1 MTSEAAPL
9 SIALDPA
16 DRRPLYAQVEDA
28 VAGQI
33 ARGELPAGTQLP
45 PEGRLIEALGVSR
58 TTIRQTFQNLVRR
71 GLVEIRRGT
80 GTFVAAPKI
89 TQELTALSGFVE
101 DMEAQGKKATARVV
115 GRAIVAASARVA
127 RQLGVRTGA
136 RVVRIQR
143 VRLAD
148 GEPISFDDTYLPREL
163 GEPIMAD
170 ALETRPIFE
179 LLEQKYATPLVEAEY
194 RMEAVGAEAEVA
206 SALGVAT
213 GAALFVIERTSYA
226 AGHRAVDYEKLY
238 YRGDRVRFTT
248 RLARR
253 PVGIASPTSR
263 KRR

>member
-1 MTSEAAPL
+1 MTPHDLA
-9 SIALDPA
+9 IALDPA

-28 VAGQI
+28 VAGRI
-33 ARGELPAGTQLP
+33 ARGELAAGTQLP
-45 PEGRLIEALGVSR
+45 PEGQLTEALGVSR

-89 TQELTALSGFVE
+89 THELTALSGFVE
-101 DMEAQGKKATARVV
+101 DMEAQGKTATARVV

-194 RMEAVGAEAEVA
+194 RMEAVAAEAEIA
-206 SALGVAT
+206 RALGVLA

-248 RLARR
+248 RPARQ
-253 PVGIASPTSR
+253 PVGIAASTSR